1 MLKSAIHI
9 IVLTLV
15 MGVAA
20 ESLRAQ
26 SAEDARVRLS
36 HPGVDVLKADLQ
48 KILDL
53 TDKAEQRQWQNMADF
68 IDTFVYGVDYGN
80 PLHVEILI
88 GVDPISYLLMLP
100 LEDGFQ
106 TFREN
111 IEGLGYELRRDA
123 DESSLYQFN
132 MQFDSGAP
140 AEGEDEGLED
150 LGWIRVTKDPSY
162 MLGLLT
168 YKKSTLSQ
176 LRDFV
181 LKSAVPNDS
190 PETGLSAELENTE
203 HGADSVA
210 SRRESVQAFRSA
222 RIEAIMQRPDETEN
236 SWQLRKLVTRHL
248 MDELERVLA
257 ESAKVKLHADLN
269 GTDDAKLEFNGDLV
283 AIQDTRLDKAV
294 GEFNAQPSIFAGIR
308 KPSDSALSLRVNHPV
323 DEMRMAAALE
333 LVELVQGQLKE
344 RLEAGDR
351 SQKEKTAVGRVLEK
365 AAEHL
370 NAGIRGGW
378 LNLFVESVPTSGGK
392 FTTVAGY
399 RSPATAAVSEL
410 LPELAEIGSGA
421 EVEMNVATAG
431 NTAIHRVR
439 LGSGIS
445 ETLDR
450 LLSESEDAFVGVAE
464 DRIWLATGEGA
475 LKQLQDAIAAAKT
488 EEEESCL
495 HLEVRMLPWTE
506 QLIRFYGG
514 KEAPEDFEELNAF
527 KAAERRRA
535 RAAEAY
541 GQGADTVVF
550 DAHVKDGHVLSSL
563 ILNTGIVRFIGKE
576 MASFSKEN
584 LAVE

>member
-1 MLKSAIHI
+1 MHKTAIR
-9 IVLTLV
+9 IVVFTLV
-15 MGVAA
+15 MSFAG

-53 TDKAEQRQWQNMADF
+53 TDKTEQRQWQNMADF

-123 DESSLYQFN
+123 DDTSLYQFN

-140 AEGEDEGLED
+140 AEGADEGLED
-150 LGWIRVTKDPSY
+150 LGWIRVITDPEY

-168 YKKSTLSQ
+168 YKKSTLAQ
-176 LRDFV
+176 LRGFV
-181 LKSAVPNDS
+181 LQSAVPKDS

-203 HGADSVA
+203 HAAESIA
-210 SRRESVQAFRSA
+210 SRRKSVQAFRSA
-222 RIEAIMQRPDETEN
+222 RIDAIMQRPDETEN
-236 SWQLRKLVTRHL
+236 AWQLRKLVTRHL
-248 MDELERVLA
+248 MDELERLLA
-257 ESAKVKLHADLN
+257 ESANVRLHADLN
-269 GTDDAKLEFNGDLV
+269 GGDDANLEFSGDLV
-283 AIQDTRLDKAV
+283 AINGTRLDTAV
-294 GEFNAQPSIFAGIR
+294 GEFNAQPDIFSGIR
-308 KPSDSALSLRVNHPV
+308 KPADSALSLRMNHPI
-323 DEMRMAAALE
+323 DEMRRAAALE
-333 LVELVQGQLKE
+333 FVELIQGQLRE
-344 RLEAGDR
+344 RLADGERNA
-351 SQKEKTAVGRVLEK
+351 SQKAAIGTVLEK

-378 LNLFVESVPTSGGK
+378 LNLFVESVPTAGGK
-392 FTTVAGY
+392 FTTIAGY
-399 RSPATAAVSEL
+399 NSPSTVLVSEL
-410 LPELAEIGSGA
+410 LPEIAAIGSNA

-445 ETLDR
+445 ETFDR
-450 LLSESEDAFVGVAE
+450 LFGDSEDMYVGVAE
-464 DRIWLATGEGA
+464 DRIWLATGAGA
-475 LKQLQDAIAAAKT
+475 LKQLQETIAAAQT
-488 EEEESCL
+488 AEEESCL
-495 HLEVRMLPWTE
+495 HLEVRMLPWAE
-506 QLIRFYGG
+506 QLVRFYSK
-514 KEAPEDFEELNAF
+514 KEAPEDYEELNAF
-527 KAAERRRA
+527 RAGERRRA
-535 RAAEAY
+535 RAVEAY
-541 GQGADTVVF
+541 QQGGDTLVF